1 METLKTEYF
10 ENITVGDL
18 QVLNKAIGLE
28 VELNDGAITGC
39 NITGTDQLE
48 G

>member
-10 ENITVGDL
+10 KNITVGDL
-18 QVLNKAIGLE
+18 EVLNEAIGLE

-39 NITGTDQLE
+39 TIAGTDQLE